1 MGDMDTTPAAWLR
14 ERPSLTGTPPA
25 LHPDAVP
32 DDPLALFLNWIT
44 AAAEAGVAE
53 PHAATL
59 ATADADG
66 TPDARTLI
74 LKDVD
79 ERGWAF
85 AGTRSSAKGRQL
97 AVNPAA
103 ALNFWWQ
110 PVLRAVRVRGPV
122 VEAPAGESAAD
133 LAARSAA
140 ARAGVADGDWVL
152 WRIVPNRIEFWQGAT
167 DRRHTRI
174 VYTRE
179 GDRWLRSWSGG
190 DGTRRGADEEGRG

>member
-1 MGDMDTTPAAWLR
+1 MDMTPAAWLR
-14 ERPSLTGTPPA
+14 ARPALTGSAPA
-25 LHPDAVP
+25 LHPGSVP
-32 DDPLALFLNWIT
+32 DEPLALFLNWIT
-44 AAAEAGVAE
+44 TAAEAGVAE

-59 ATADADG
+59 ATVDVDG
-66 TPDARTLI
+66 VPDARTLI

-97 AVNPAA
+97 AAHPAA

-122 VEAPAGESAAD
+122 REASSDESAAD

-152 WRIVPNRIEFWQGAT
+152 WRIVPSRIEFWQGAT

-174 VYTRE
+174 VYTRH
-179 GDRWLRSWSGG
+179 GDGWLRSWSEGE
-190 DGTRRGADEEGRG
+190 DARKGANEEESA

>member
-1 MGDMDTTPAAWLR
+1 MDTTPAAWLR
-14 ERPSLTGTPPA
+14 ERPSLTGSAPT
-25 LHPDAVP
+25 LHPESAP

-53 PHAATL
+53 PHATTL
-59 ATADADG
+59 ATVDADG
-66 TPDARTLI
+66 VPDARTLI

-97 AVNPAA
+97 AANPAA

-122 VEAPAGESAAD
+122 VEAPAGESTAD
-133 LAARSAA
+133 LAARSAT
-140 ARAGVADGDWVL
+140 ARAGVVDGDWAL
-152 WRIVPNRIEFWQGAT
+152 WRIVPSRIEFLAG
-167 DRRHTRI
+167 
-174 VYTRE
+174 
-179 GDRWLRSWSGG
+179 LGG
-190 DGTRRGADEEGRG
+190 SPAHPHRVHP

>member
-1 MGDMDTTPAAWLR
+1 MDTTPAAWLR
-14 ERPSLTGTPPA
+14 ERPSLTGSAPA

-66 TPDARTLI
+66 VPDARTLI

-97 AVNPAA
+97 AANPAA

-122 VEAPAGESAAD
+122 AEAPAGESAAD

-152 WRIVPNRIEFWQGAT
+152 WRIVPSWIEFWQGST

-190 DGTRRGADEEGRG
+190 EGARRSADEEEHA